1 MWGPTRNL
9 VPIGLTVLTDK
20 QSIYTEGKSQ
30 SEDDNKFYR
39 FLEIIRR
46 FRDFNLTL
54 KFFVLNILQQQRG
67 VKNMKDLKLNRN
79 KL

>member
-9 VPIGLTVLTDK
+9 VPIGLAVLTDK

-67 VKNMKDLKLNRN
+67 VKNMKDLKLNQN